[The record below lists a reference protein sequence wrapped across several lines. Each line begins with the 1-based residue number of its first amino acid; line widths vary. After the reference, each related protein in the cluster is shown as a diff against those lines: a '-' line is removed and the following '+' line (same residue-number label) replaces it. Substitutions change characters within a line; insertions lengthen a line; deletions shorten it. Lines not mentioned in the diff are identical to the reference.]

1 MAVELAA
8 PPEATV
14 RPVSSAS
21 NVSVTETVQGILTDI
36 QTLLGQQVAMVRAE
50 LRADWVRTRAALGSF
65 IIGTVLLLV
74 SAPLV
79 FTMVVFLLH
88 DLTSPRGTDPAGL
101 PLWACYGLV
110 GGLVALGGGCLIW
123 DGVRR
128 FRSFTPLPDASL
140 KALEENVRWLTKKT

>member
-1 MAVELAA
+1 MAVELQT
-8 PPEATV
+8 PPESTV
-14 RPVSSAS
+14 SPTLPEPKVT
-21 NVSVTETVQGILTDI
+21 VTETVQGILSDI

-65 IIGTVLLLV
+65 IIGIVLLLV

-79 FTMVVFLLH
+79 FTMVVYLLH
-88 DLTSPRGTDPAGL
+88 DLTSKGVTDPAGL

-110 GGLVALGGGCLIW
+110 GGLVALAAGCLIW

-128 FRSFTPLPDASL
+128 FRSFTPVPDASL
-140 KALEENVRWLTKKT
+140 RALEENVRWLTKKT